1 VRTAPFGAVSQIPE
15 VHMQRLVMVMRADRP
30 EHTPEAEPMLV
41 DDSTPG
47 VLRLVL
53 DDGVE
58 LSIAGATL
66 VVADDLPQAVA
77 A

>member
-1 VRTAPFGAVSQIPE
+1 
-15 VHMQRLVMVMRADRP
+15 MQRLVMVRRADRP
-30 EHTPEAEPMLV
+30 EHTPESEPMLV
-41 DDSTPG
+41 DDETPG

-58 LSIAGATL
+58 IEIAGATL
-66 VVADDLPQAVA
+66 VLADEVPRMEA

>member
-1 VRTAPFGAVSQIPE
+1 
-15 VHMQRLVMVMRADRP
+15 MQRLVMVMRADRP

-41 DDSTPG
+41 DDDTPG
-47 VLRLVL
+47 VLRLIL

-66 VVADDLPQAVA
+66 VLAADEAHAQAA
-77 A
+77 